1 MLVFVCSF
9 ALFVLAFVG
18 MAIGWLVRRRQLAG
32 SCGGLDAIGI
42 EKECDCPEP
51 CEARKAREAARARR
65 LQAGE
70 RIL

>member
-1 MLVFVCSF
+1 MPIFIATLIIFLLVF
-9 ALFVLAFVG
+9 LG
-18 MAIGWLVRRRQLAG
+18 MALGYILRRKSIRG